1 MKLLNAGM
9 TLNTIKAVIF
19 ERIPSVLMLILVAV
33 FATGCATTRTKYSD
47 PVMRVMVDPDAFD
60 TQDVMWINHALSSNG
75 RFTVIDRGVGL
86 RAAMK
91 EQEFQHKGKRVDN
104 AEKYARWKKLYG
116 AGGVITGH
124 GRCNHYQRWALCVQQ
139 LQIIDA
145 STGEVIA
152 TAARQ
157 EEFNAS
163 DVNWN
168 DTVEML
174 NKNFPEKFV
183 EKENDEKLEQFRAIA
198 KQEAESHK
206 DE

>member
-1 MKLLNAGM
+1 MKSLSCVGANLR
-9 TLNTIKAVIF
+9 LD
-19 ERIPSVLMLILVAV
+19 VAV
-33 FATGCATTRTKYSD
+33 TLVLIMAAIFSTGCATTRTKYND

-60 TQDVMWINHALSSNG
+60 TQDVMWINHAIASSG

-86 RAAMK
+86 KAAMK

-116 AGGVITGH
+116 AGGIITGH

-139 LQIIDA
+139 LQIINA

-174 NKNFPEKFV
+174 NKNFPDKFV
-183 EKENDEKLEQFRAIA
+183 EKENDERLEQFRKIA
-198 KQEAESHK
+198 KQEAESHQ